1 MQNFS
6 SLQNILSLAEKIC
19 HSPTKSLKYNQQF
32 FPEMITIHTQYMSR
46 ALSLARNGMRM
57 TSPNP
62 MVGCVIVK
70 DGKIIGEGWH
80 KKYGNPHAEIEAIN
94 DANSRGENIKGST
107 IYVTLEPCSHY
118 GKTPPCANR
127 LVSEGVA
134 EVVIAMR
141 DPNPKVNGNGV
152 KILREGGVKVTE
164 LPEFEEDAKF
174 LNRGFVF
181 VHKYGRPFVSLKAAM
196 SLDGRMNLANGSSKW
211 ITGIE
216 SRTESHR
223 MRAENDAVLVG
234 VGTVLSDDPELTV
247 RHVEGINPL
256 RVILDSRLRTPTSA
270 KVIGHDNKC
279 LIITAENSASEKARA
294 LTDSGAEVA
303 KVKTKDGRVDLH
315 SAMKYLAGRGILTLM
330 AEGGPEILS
339 ALLREGLADYMKL
352 FIAPKIFGEGK
363 SINVGMNF
371 SDVKSSFTLTKTI
384 TRTLGS
390 DIMTEGR
397 LTCSPDL

>member
-1 MQNFS
+1 
-6 SLQNILSLAEKIC
+6 
-19 HSPTKSLKYNQQF
+19 
-32 FPEMITIHTQYMSR
+32 MSR
-46 ALSLARNGMRM
+46 ALSLAKNGMRM

-94 DANSRGENIKGST
+94 DAVSHGENVRGST
-107 IYVTLEPCSHY
+107 VYVTLEPCSHY
-118 GKTPPCANR
+118 GKTPPCASR
-127 LVSEGVA
+127 LVDEGVA
-134 EVVIAMR
+134 EVVTAMR
-141 DPNPKVNGNGV
+141 DPNPKVNGKGIN
-152 KILREGGVKVTE
+152 ILRESGVKVTE
-164 LPEFEEDAKF
+164 LHEFEEDAKF

-234 VGTVLSDDPELTV
+234 VGTVISDDPELTV
-247 RHVEGINPL
+247 RHAEGINPL
-256 RVILDSRLRTPTSA
+256 RVILDSHLRTPILS
-270 KVIGHDNKC
+270 KVIGNDGKC
-279 LIITAENSASEKARA
+279 LILTAENSDSEKSQA
-294 LTDSGAEVA
+294 LQEMGANVAEVPS
-303 KVKTKDGRVDLH
+303 KNGRVDLH
-315 SAMKYLAGRGILTLM
+315 SALKYLAGRGILTLM
-330 AEGGPEILS
+330 AEGGPEILG
-339 ALLREGLADYMKL
+339 AFLREGLADYMKL

-363 SINVGMNF
+363 SIDTNMNF
-371 SDVKSSFTLTKTI
+371 SDVKSAFTLTNTI
-384 TRTLGS
+384 TRILGN

-397 LTCSPDL
+397 LSCSPDL